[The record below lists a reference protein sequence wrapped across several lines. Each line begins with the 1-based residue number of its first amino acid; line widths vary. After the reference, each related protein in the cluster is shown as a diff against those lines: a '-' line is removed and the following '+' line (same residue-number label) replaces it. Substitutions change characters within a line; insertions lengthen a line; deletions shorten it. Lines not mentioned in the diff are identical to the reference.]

1 MTVYMN
7 SSDNDPIYN
16 NAGGNH
22 KAIQSWPLPL
32 RNFRTNKVNPSKW
45 KPRTQMQVK
54 QLSKQWDATC
64 KHIAH
69 VIHANGKKIL
79 AQQLLYKNYVSQ
91 KTVTWNPRTQ
101 LLSIVSIWQNVSISS
116 VKIIRVSCR
125 NKCFFIAFFLF
136 HQQKFPF
143 EDKRFKDV
151 AIFPYFWVHYIS
163 ILWKLSNRGNR
174 NRVWGKLLGHN
185 FTTHYVIYP
194 WIYISI
200 YPLCHI
206 SIMSYI
212 HATAK
217 AIQKTSQVTEELHV
231 THSIFFHTYSDELFE
246 TEQILQFWFGHQMYF
261 PGPDKPLKESA

>member
-1 MTVYMN
+1 
-7 SSDNDPIYN
+7 
-16 NAGGNH
+16 
-22 KAIQSWPLPL
+22 
-32 RNFRTNKVNPSKW
+32 
-45 KPRTQMQVK
+45 MQVK

-69 VIHANGKKIL
+69 VIHANGKKIC

-101 LLSIVSIWQNVSISS
+101 ILSIVSIWQNVSISS

-143 EDKRFKDV
+143 EDKRFKGV
-151 AIFPYFWVHYIS
+151 AIFPYFWVPYIS
-163 ILWKLSNRGNR
+163 ILRKLSNTGNR

-194 WIYISI
+194 RYSKSNSKN
-200 YPLCHI
+200 L
-206 SIMSYI
+206 SSYRR
-212 HATAK
+212 ATC
-217 AIQKTSQVTEELHV
+217 
-231 THSIFFHTYSDELFE
+231 YS
-246 TEQILQFWFGHQMYF
+246 
-261 PGPDKPLKESA
+261 